1 MVQFTNHSILSE
13 AQPGNL
19 TVQLD
24 KIIVMQCYW
33 RVVSYS
39 KIKVANCL
47 RQKSAYSGICLFA

>member
-47 RQKSAYSGICLFA
+47 R